1 MPGKSK
7 PPPRSRKIASQRLCE
22 TRFLLYFR
30 DPMPVLPDATPQSPS
45 DASEPPSPPAK
56 PRPRMSTR
64 NRLLFF
70 LTAWL
75 IVLMPFLF
83 WWNTWFGRQLS
94 DKKLAEYL
102 QDDAHPRHIQH
113 ALVQLGERM
122 SRHDSSVTRW
132 YPDAIRL
139 ASDPVEEVRN
149 TDAWVMGQDTSGAGF
164 HEALL
169 RMLADPSLMVR
180 GNAALS
186 LVRFGDA
193 TGRPQIVELLQPAKV
208 IAPDAGRVTDTSMI
222 GASIHQGGVVAKLQV
237 SSNVGGNA
245 GAIRTSEMR
254 SPITGRLR
262 TLSAQ
267 VGQQVKQGDLIAT
280 IDPSTEQVWEA
291 LRALYLVGQLDDIA
305 AVLPYER
312 ELPDIPDH
320 VRQQALGTEAAI
332 RQRAK

>member
-1 MPGKSK
+1 
-7 PPPRSRKIASQRLCE
+7 
-22 TRFLLYFR
+22 
-30 DPMPVLPDATPQSPS
+30 
-45 DASEPPSPPAK
+45 
-56 PRPRMSTR
+56 MSTR

-83 WWNTWFGRQLS
+83 WWSTWFGRQLS
-94 DKKLAEYL
+94 DKQLAEYL
-102 QDDAHPRHIQH
+102 QDEKHPRHIQH
-113 ALVQLGERM
+113 ALVQMGERM
-122 SRHDSSVTRW
+122 SRHDASVTRW

-149 TDAWVMGQDTSGAGF
+149 TDAWVMGQDTSGTGF

-169 RMLADPSLMVR
+169 RMLADPSLSVR

-208 IAPDAGRVTDTSMI
+208 IAPDAGQITDTSVI
-222 GASIHQGGVVAKLQV
+222 GTSIHQGGVVAKLQV
-237 SSNVGGNA
+237 SGNVV
-245 GAIRTSEMR
+245 AIHTDAIHTLEMR
-254 SPITGRLR
+254 SPITGRVR

-267 VGQQVKQGDLIAT
+267 VGQQVKPGDLIAT

-291 LRALYLVGQLDDIA
+291 LRALYLVGQPDDIA

-320 VRQQALGTEAAI
+320 VRQQALETERAI
-332 RQRAK
+332 RQRVK

>member
-1 MPGKSK
+1 
-7 PPPRSRKIASQRLCE
+7 
-22 TRFLLYFR
+22 
-30 DPMPVLPDATPQSPS
+30 
-45 DASEPPSPPAK
+45 
-56 PRPRMSTR
+56 MSTG

-75 IVLMPFLF
+75 IVLMPVLF

-94 DKKLAEYL
+94 DQQLAEYL
-102 QDDAHPRHIQH
+102 QDEKHPRHIQH
-113 ALVQLGERM
+113 ALVQIGERM
-122 SRHDSSVTRW
+122 SRHDASVTRW

-139 ASDPVEEVRN
+139 ASNPVEEVRN
-149 TDAWVMGQDTSGAGF
+149 TDAWVMGQDTSGAGL

-169 RMLADPSLMVR
+169 RMLADPSLTVR

-208 IAPDAGRVTDTSMI
+208 FALDAGQLTDTSTI
-222 GASIHQGGVVAKLQV
+222 GTSIHQGGVVAKLQV
-237 SSNVGGNA
+237 SGNQVSGNVDA
-245 GAIRTSEMR
+245 KQTTEIR

-291 LRALYLVGQLDDIA
+291 LRALYFIGQPEDIA
-305 AVLPYER
+305 AILPYER

-320 VRQQALGTEAAI
+320 VRQQALETETAI
-332 RQRAK
+332 RQRMK